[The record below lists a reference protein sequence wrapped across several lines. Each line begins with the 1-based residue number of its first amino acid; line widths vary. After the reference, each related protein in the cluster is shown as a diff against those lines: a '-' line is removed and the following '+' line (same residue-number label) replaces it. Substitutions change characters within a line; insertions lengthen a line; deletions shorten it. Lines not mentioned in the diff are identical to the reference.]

1 MNKQNT
7 LLQKA
12 KELHLFRNDSKAL
25 FKAIN
30 TCDFLDE
37 IINNNSFSSDFQPVK
52 FFRFVIAKSVKD
64 GLTID
69 ENFIKNLKTAIEAR
83 NVSDFIELSESQ
95 QKLLDGYKKSKKG
108 MFPQWK
114 EPFKILHPFL
124 ISEAER
130 QTTTETLASIMNQIS
145 VDLDLKNIKTHVVGF
160 EGPQNYG
167 DDEIWAAI
175 YPSGARSVRSAFQLF
190 LRMNH
195 EGIYGGIFKGDHIE
209 DEVYDKPRILYKSLD
224 DLVEGFRSLKPEWE
238 EKNDG
243 VDFQLDI
250 DSKDFEKRIK
260 SNTARSNG
268 IFFKVLDKLINDL
281 KIQNSEKIVF
291 STGSNQLTFQVGK
304 RYCLL
309 LKKNNFGFINPI
321 ESNINELKRE
331 EFSKPDPA
339 AFFRESSSEVFLNNY
354 ESIKESVAFEL
365 RRDNHVKDKSYDN
378 KIFRKYVF
386 DKNYRNKF
394 NNIETDEINI
404 DLKKKT
410 MSTNIPLNQIF
421 YGPPGTGK
429 TYKIQKLIEKIY
441 DEDISASDSIIELN
455 SYANFWHLA
464 PGENGY
470 LWDSLRT
477 SNEIGYEWCNKGL
490 GDLSLQNLDANRI
503 ATAFSKVR
511 KGDYFVIISGK
522 NVLGIAEANH
532 DYSYEKC
539 NKSSLFDFQTIN
551 IKWIRQF
558 EKPLLLNKT
567 HTPSFASIKNGK
579 RWDNLVQELEK
590 ESIFI
595 EQKSNK
601 RTKSGKH
608 VFTTFHQSMS
618 YEDFI
623 EGIKPLLDENS
634 DTNAVSYTIETGLF
648 YNACDKAANLAGYAN
663 LQSALKDSVESRK
676 IKFQNAP
683 KFYFFIDEINRA
695 NVSQVFGELITLIE
709 SDKRLGNKNELSLEL
724 PYSKTNFGVP
734 SNLVII
740 GTMNTADRSVEA
752 LDTALR
758 RRFSFEEMMPD
769 VSLLESKN
777 IDSINLKDVLST
789 INDRIEI
796 LIDRDHTIGHSY
808 FMDLK
813 NSEELKLVFKDKI
826 VPLLQEYFYGDY
838 GKIGLVLGDGF
849 VKSHIKSNNPFAK
862 FKYEGKEEL
871 NRDFYDLVPIDDNFD
886 IINAL
891 ENLLNKDNQD

>member
-1 MNKQNT
+1 MNNESVLIDLSKKLNALRKDEN
-7 LLQKA
+7 LLLKA
-12 KELHLFRNDSKAL
+12 VNSCSY
-25 FKAIN
+25 I
-30 TCDFLDE
+30 DE
-37 IINNNSFSSDFQPVK
+37 IINNNKFNSVFQPVK
-52 FFRFVIAKSVKD
+52 FFRL
-64 GLTID
+64 LTAMHIRNNGKVD
-69 ENFIKNLKTAIEAR
+69 ISFINELKAAIENR
-83 NVSDFIELSESQ
+83 DVSSYIDLNQIQRSLIE
-95 QKLLDGYKKSKKG
+95 KYKDSKKG

-114 EPFKILHPFL
+114 EPFKIMFPFL
-124 ISEAER
+124 ISDLER
-130 QTTTETLASIMNQIS
+130 EKSEFVLNELIRQLAK
-145 VDLDLKNIKTHVVGF
+145 DLKLENINTHVVGF
-160 EGPQNYG
+160 IGAQNYG
-167 DDEIWAAI
+167 DDEAWAAI
-175 YPSGARSVRSAFQLF
+175 YPEGARSVRSAYQLF
-190 LRMNH
+190 VRVSFKGLS
-195 EGIYGGIFKGDHIE
+195 GGIHKGDHVENEI
-209 DEVYDKPRILYKSLD
+209 YDSKKKDYHSFKELSD
-224 DLVEGFRSLKPEWE
+224 DFSKLIPEWQS
-238 EKNDG
+238 KNDG
-243 VDFQLDI
+243 INFQLENDLAQF
-250 DSKDFEKRIK
+250 KKRIK
-260 SNTARSNG
+260 SNSSECNG
-268 IFFKVLDKLINDL
+268 IFFGMIQKLIHEL
-281 KIQNSEKIVF
+281 GIQNNEKIVF
-291 STGSNQLTFQVGK
+291 STGSNQMSFQVGK
-304 RYCLL
+304 RYCLS
-309 LKKNNFGFINPI
+309 LKKNKFGFITPLNTKI
-321 ESNINELKRE
+321 EGLKVSTFKTEKKLYYEGASAKVVQETYTEINSAVSQEL
-331 EFSKPDPA
+331 
-339 AFFRESSSEVFLNNY
+339 L
-354 ESIKESVAFEL
+354 
-365 RRDNHVKDKSYDN
+365 RDNHTKDKSYDN

-386 DKNYRNKF
+386 NSDYRSEF
-394 NNIETDEINI
+394 ENI
-404 DLKKKT
+404 DITPTKKLIEIKK
-410 MSTNIPLNQIF
+410 MKPNYSLNQIF
-421 YGPPGTGK
+421 FGPPGTGK
-429 TYKIQKLIEKIY
+429 TYKIQKLIENIY
-441 DEDISASDSIIELN
+441 EEDISVSDSIIELN

-470 LWDSLRT
+470 LWNSLRK
-477 SNEIGYEWCNKGL
+477 SDEIGYEWCSKGL
-490 GDLSLQNLDANRI
+490 GDLSLQNLDASRI
-503 ATAFSKVR
+503 ATAFSRVR

-579 RWDNLVQELEK
+579 RWDNLVEELEK

-601 RTKSGKH
+601 RTKNGKH

-648 YNACDKAANLAGYAN
+648 FNACDKAANLAGYAN

-769 VSLLESKN
+769 VNLLESKD
-777 IDSINLKDVLST
+777 IDSIKLKDVLST

-808 FMDLK
+808 FMNLK

-871 NRDFYDLVPIDDNFD
+871 NRDFFDLVLIDDNFD